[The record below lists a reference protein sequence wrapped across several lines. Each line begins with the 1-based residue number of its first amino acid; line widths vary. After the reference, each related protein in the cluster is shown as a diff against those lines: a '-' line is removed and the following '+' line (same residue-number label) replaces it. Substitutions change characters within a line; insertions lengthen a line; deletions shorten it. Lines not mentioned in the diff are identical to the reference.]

1 MSNLIC
7 LNNDP
12 VLNEL
17 NSSIDKKSA
26 KKMIAFKYF
35 SGNKELLDRYLE
47 QYYSELNDN
56 LSENNFIEVKSQLEF
71 SF

>member
-35 SGNKELLDRYLE
+35 RGNKELLDQYLKE
-47 QYYSELNDN
+47 NHSEFTDN

>member
-1 MSNLIC
+1 MNNLVY

-12 VLNEL
+12 ILNEL
-17 NSSIDKKSA
+17 NSSVDKKSA

-35 SGNKELLDRYLE
+35 SGNKELLDRYLKE
-47 QYYSELNDN
+47 NHSKLTDN
-56 LSENNFIEVKSQLEF
+56 LFDNNFIEVKSQLEF

>member
-1 MSNLIC
+1 MSNLIY

-35 SGNKELLDRYLE
+35 SGNKELLDRYLKE
-47 QYYSELNDN
+47 YYSELNDN

>member
-1 MSNLIC
+1 MNNLVY

-12 VLNEL
+12 ILNEL
-17 NSSIDKKSA
+17 NSSVDKKSA

-35 SGNKELLDRYLE
+35 SGNKELLDQYLKE
-47 QYYSELNDN
+47 NHSELADN